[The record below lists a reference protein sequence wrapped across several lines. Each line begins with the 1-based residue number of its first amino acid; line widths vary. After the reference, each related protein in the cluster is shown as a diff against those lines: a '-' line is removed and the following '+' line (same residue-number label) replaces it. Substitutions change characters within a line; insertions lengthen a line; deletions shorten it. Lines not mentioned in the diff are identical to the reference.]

1 LVDLPAASRELQER
15 NFILLCCV
23 GSGAYYYRYQNLP
36 LAAWTVLVV
45 QRGLAAVLAA
55 DVVGYL
61 AARIPSSSTRRL
73 REHRR

>member
-1 LVDLPAASRELQER
+1 MVPVADGAPPPASFATR
-15 NFILLCCV
+15 
-23 GSGAYYYRYQNLP
+23 AAP
-36 LAAWTVLVV
+36 LS
-45 QRGLAAVLAA
+45 GLAAVLAA